1 MINFKYVRWKN
12 FLSTGNQPT
21 EIQLDRNPT
30 TLIIGENGAG
40 KSTILDALCF
50 GLFGK
55 PFRNI
60 SKNQL
65 INSINNGGAMVEV
78 EFSIGSVQY
87 KVIRGIKPNKFEI
100 YQNDKLLK
108 TKQKTSKDG
117 LVFFELDQRDF
128 LDENNQEIT
137 VVSDITVFRIFDNTV
152 LKDNLV
158 ELTLDFE
165 IENGF
170 DRSFLVDFVFLDED
184 ENITYDVEDFSIN
197 TGDLDYSS
205 TRSIVIETS
214 PEFLNSIKVRVDVV
228 LSPSTTTAFSRDPP
242 KANPIDF
249 NISTS
254 LMKPKVL
261 ALDNS
266 FLKAVS

>member
-1 MINFKYVRWKN
+1 MRFKLVPLQIVICIAFLFSCSNNLNFDNIN
-12 FLSTGNQPT
+12 L
-21 EIQLDRNPT
+21 EIEP
-30 TLIIGENGAG
+30 EV
-40 KSTILDALCF
+40 TI
-50 GLFGK
+50 
-55 PFRNI
+55 P
-60 SKNQL
+60 
-65 INSINNGGAMVEV
+65 
-78 EFSIGSVQY
+78 
-87 KVIRGIKPNKFEI
+87 
-100 YQNDKLLK
+100 
-108 TKQKTSKDG
+108 

-228 LSPSTTTAFSRDPP
+228 LSPSTTIL
-242 KANPIDF
+242 NPDIEKTF
-249 NISTS
+249 KFRSSGT
-254 LMKPKVL
+254 
-261 ALDNS
+261 
-266 FLKAVS
+266 FYLKF

>member
-1 MINFKYVRWKN
+1 MRFKLVPLQIVICIAFLFSCSSNLNFDNIN
-12 FLSTGNQPT
+12 L
-21 EIQLDRNPT
+21 EIEP
-30 TLIIGENGAG
+30 EV
-40 KSTILDALCF
+40 TI
-50 GLFGK
+50 
-55 PFRNI
+55 P
-60 SKNQL
+60 
-65 INSINNGGAMVEV
+65 
-78 EFSIGSVQY
+78 
-87 KVIRGIKPNKFEI
+87 
-100 YQNDKLLK
+100 
-108 TKQKTSKDG
+108 

-128 LDENNQEIT
+128 LDENDQEIT

-228 LSPSTTTAFSRDPP
+228 LSPSTTIL
-242 KANPIDF
+242 NPDIEKTF
-249 NISTS
+249 KFRSSGT
-254 LMKPKVL
+254 
-261 ALDNS
+261 
-266 FLKAVS
+266 FYLKF

>member
-1 MINFKYVRWKN
+1 MRFKLVPLKILICIAFLVSCSNNLNFDNIN
-12 FLSTGNQPT
+12 L
-21 EIQLDRNPT
+21 EIEP
-30 TLIIGENGAG
+30 
-40 KSTILDALCF
+40 
-50 GLFGK
+50 
-55 PFRNI
+55 
-60 SKNQL
+60 
-65 INSINNGGAMVEV
+65 EV
-78 EFSIGSVQY
+78 
-87 KVIRGIKPNKFEI
+87 
-100 YQNDKLLK
+100 
-108 TKQKTSKDG
+108 TSP

-197 TGDLDYSS
+197 AGDLDYSS

-228 LSPSTTTAFSRDPP
+228 LSPSTTIL
-242 KANPIDF
+242 NPDIEKTVKF
-249 NISTS
+249 RSSGT
-254 LMKPKVL
+254 
-261 ALDNS
+261 
-266 FLKAVS
+266 FYLKF

>member
-1 MINFKYVRWKN
+1 MRFKLAPLKILICIAFLVSCSNNLNFDNIN
-12 FLSTGNQPT
+12 L
-21 EIQLDRNPT
+21 EIEP
-30 TLIIGENGAG
+30 
-40 KSTILDALCF
+40 
-50 GLFGK
+50 
-55 PFRNI
+55 
-60 SKNQL
+60 
-65 INSINNGGAMVEV
+65 EV
-78 EFSIGSVQY
+78 
-87 KVIRGIKPNKFEI
+87 
-100 YQNDKLLK
+100 
-108 TKQKTSKDG
+108 TSP

-228 LSPSTTTAFSRDPP
+228 LSPSTTTL
-242 KANPIDF
+242 NPDIEKTF
-249 NISTS
+249 KFRSSGT
-254 LMKPKVL
+254 
-261 ALDNS
+261 
-266 FLKAVS
+266 FYLKF

>member
-1 MINFKYVRWKN
+1 MSCSNNLNFDNIN
-12 FLSTGNQPT
+12 L
-21 EIQLDRNPT
+21 EIEP
-30 TLIIGENGAG
+30 
-40 KSTILDALCF
+40 
-50 GLFGK
+50 
-55 PFRNI
+55 
-60 SKNQL
+60 
-65 INSINNGGAMVEV
+65 EV
-78 EFSIGSVQY
+78 
-87 KVIRGIKPNKFEI
+87 
-100 YQNDKLLK
+100 
-108 TKQKTSKDG
+108 TSP

-197 TGDLDYSS
+197 AGDLDYSS

-228 LSPSTTTAFSRDPP
+228 LSPSTTIL
-242 KANPIDF
+242 NPDIEKIF
-249 NISTS
+249 KFRSSGT
-254 LMKPKVL
+254 
-261 ALDNS
+261 
-266 FLKAVS
+266 FYLKF

>member
-1 MINFKYVRWKN
+1 MRFKLVPLQILICIAFLVSCSNNLNFDNIN
-12 FLSTGNQPT
+12 L
-21 EIQLDRNPT
+21 EIEP
-30 TLIIGENGAG
+30 
-40 KSTILDALCF
+40 
-50 GLFGK
+50 
-55 PFRNI
+55 
-60 SKNQL
+60 
-65 INSINNGGAMVEV
+65 EV
-78 EFSIGSVQY
+78 
-87 KVIRGIKPNKFEI
+87 
-100 YQNDKLLK
+100 
-108 TKQKTSKDG
+108 TSP

-228 LSPSTTTAFSRDPP
+228 LSPSTTTL
-242 KANPIDF
+242 NPDIEKTF
-249 NISTS
+249 KFRSSGT
-254 LMKPKVL
+254 
-261 ALDNS
+261 
-266 FLKAVS
+266 FYLKF

>member
-1 MINFKYVRWKN
+1 MRLKLIPLQIVICIAFFMSCSNNLNFDNIN
-12 FLSTGNQPT
+12 L
-21 EIQLDRNPT
+21 EIEP
-30 TLIIGENGAG
+30 
-40 KSTILDALCF
+40 
-50 GLFGK
+50 
-55 PFRNI
+55 
-60 SKNQL
+60 
-65 INSINNGGAMVEV
+65 EV
-78 EFSIGSVQY
+78 
-87 KVIRGIKPNKFEI
+87 
-100 YQNDKLLK
+100 
-108 TKQKTSKDG
+108 TSP

-152 LKDNLV
+152 LKDDLV

-197 TGDLDYSS
+197 AGDLDYSS

-228 LSPSTTTAFSRDPP
+228 LSPSTTTL
-242 KANPIDF
+242 NPDIEKTF
-249 NISTS
+249 KFRSSGT
-254 LMKPKVL
+254 
-261 ALDNS
+261 
-266 FLKAVS
+266 FYLKF

>member
-1 MINFKYVRWKN
+1 MRFKLVPLKILICIAFLVSCSNNLNFDNIN
-12 FLSTGNQPT
+12 L
-21 EIQLDRNPT
+21 EIEP
-30 TLIIGENGAG
+30 
-40 KSTILDALCF
+40 
-50 GLFGK
+50 
-55 PFRNI
+55 
-60 SKNQL
+60 
-65 INSINNGGAMVEV
+65 EV
-78 EFSIGSVQY
+78 
-87 KVIRGIKPNKFEI
+87 
-100 YQNDKLLK
+100 
-108 TKQKTSKDG
+108 TSP

-197 TGDLDYSS
+197 TGDLEYSS

-228 LSPSTTTAFSRDPP
+228 LSPSTTTL
-242 KANPIDF
+242 NPDIEKTF
-249 NISTS
+249 KFRSSGT
-254 LMKPKVL
+254 
-261 ALDNS
+261 
-266 FLKAVS
+266 FYLKF

>member
-1 MINFKYVRWKN
+1 VSCSNNLNFDNIN
-12 FLSTGNQPT
+12 L
-21 EIQLDRNPT
+21 EIEP
-30 TLIIGENGAG
+30 
-40 KSTILDALCF
+40 
-50 GLFGK
+50 
-55 PFRNI
+55 
-60 SKNQL
+60 
-65 INSINNGGAMVEV
+65 EV
-78 EFSIGSVQY
+78 
-87 KVIRGIKPNKFEI
+87 
-100 YQNDKLLK
+100 
-108 TKQKTSKDG
+108 TSP

-197 TGDLDYSS
+197 AGNLDYSS

-228 LSPSTTTAFSRDPP
+228 LSPSTTIL
-242 KANPIDF
+242 NPDIEKTF
-249 NISTS
+249 KFRSSGT
-254 LMKPKVL
+254 
-261 ALDNS
+261 
-266 FLKAVS
+266 FYLKF

>member
-1 MINFKYVRWKN
+1 MRFKLVPFQILICIAFLVSCSNNLNFDNIN
-12 FLSTGNQPT
+12 L
-21 EIQLDRNPT
+21 EIEP
-30 TLIIGENGAG
+30 
-40 KSTILDALCF
+40 
-50 GLFGK
+50 
-55 PFRNI
+55 
-60 SKNQL
+60 
-65 INSINNGGAMVEV
+65 EV
-78 EFSIGSVQY
+78 
-87 KVIRGIKPNKFEI
+87 
-100 YQNDKLLK
+100 
-108 TKQKTSKDG
+108 TSP

-197 TGDLDYSS
+197 AGDLDYSS

-228 LSPSTTTAFSRDPP
+228 LSPSTTIL
-242 KANPIDF
+242 NPDIEKTF
-249 NISTS
+249 KFRSSGT
-254 LMKPKVL
+254 
-261 ALDNS
+261 
-266 FLKAVS
+266 FYLKF

>member
-1 MINFKYVRWKN
+1 MRFKLVPLQILICIAFLVSCSNNLNFDNIN
-12 FLSTGNQPT
+12 L
-21 EIQLDRNPT
+21 EIEP
-30 TLIIGENGAG
+30 
-40 KSTILDALCF
+40 
-50 GLFGK
+50 
-55 PFRNI
+55 
-60 SKNQL
+60 
-65 INSINNGGAMVEV
+65 EV
-78 EFSIGSVQY
+78 
-87 KVIRGIKPNKFEI
+87 
-100 YQNDKLLK
+100 
-108 TKQKTSKDG
+108 TSP

-158 ELTLDFE
+158 QLTLDFE

-228 LSPSTTTAFSRDPP
+228 LSPSTTTL
-242 KANPIDF
+242 NPDIEKTF
-249 NISTS
+249 KFRSSGT
-254 LMKPKVL
+254 
-261 ALDNS
+261 
-266 FLKAVS
+266 FYLKF

>member
-1 MINFKYVRWKN
+1 MRLKLIPLQIVICIAFFMSCSNNLNFDNIN
-12 FLSTGNQPT
+12 L
-21 EIQLDRNPT
+21 EIEP
-30 TLIIGENGAG
+30 
-40 KSTILDALCF
+40 
-50 GLFGK
+50 
-55 PFRNI
+55 
-60 SKNQL
+60 
-65 INSINNGGAMVEV
+65 EV
-78 EFSIGSVQY
+78 
-87 KVIRGIKPNKFEI
+87 
-100 YQNDKLLK
+100 
-108 TKQKTSKDG
+108 TSP

-197 TGDLDYSS
+197 AGDLDYSS

-228 LSPSTTTAFSRDPP
+228 LSPSTTTL
-242 KANPIDF
+242 NPDIEKTF
-249 NISTS
+249 KFRSSGT
-254 LMKPKVL
+254 
-261 ALDNS
+261 
-266 FLKAVS
+266 FYLKF

>member
-1 MINFKYVRWKN
+1 MRFKLVPLKILICIAFLVSCSNNLNFDNIN
-12 FLSTGNQPT
+12 L
-21 EIQLDRNPT
+21 EIEP
-30 TLIIGENGAG
+30 
-40 KSTILDALCF
+40 
-50 GLFGK
+50 
-55 PFRNI
+55 
-60 SKNQL
+60 
-65 INSINNGGAMVEV
+65 EV
-78 EFSIGSVQY
+78 
-87 KVIRGIKPNKFEI
+87 
-100 YQNDKLLK
+100 
-108 TKQKTSKDG
+108 TSP

-228 LSPSTTTAFSRDPP
+228 LSPSTTTL
-242 KANPIDF
+242 NPDIEKTF
-249 NISTS
+249 KFRSSGT
-254 LMKPKVL
+254 
-261 ALDNS
+261 
-266 FLKAVS
+266 FYLKF

>member
-1 MINFKYVRWKN
+1 MPQCKLDLPVTNFDNIN
-12 FLSTGNQPT
+12 L
-21 EIQLDRNPT
+21 EIEP
-30 TLIIGENGAG
+30 
-40 KSTILDALCF
+40 
-50 GLFGK
+50 
-55 PFRNI
+55 
-60 SKNQL
+60 
-65 INSINNGGAMVEV
+65 EV
-78 EFSIGSVQY
+78 
-87 KVIRGIKPNKFEI
+87 
-100 YQNDKLLK
+100 
-108 TKQKTSKDG
+108 TSP

-137 VVSDITVFRIFDNTV
+137 VVSDITVFTIFDNTV

-197 TGDLDYSS
+197 AGDLDYSS

-228 LSPSTTTAFSRDPP
+228 LSPSTTTL
-242 KANPIDF
+242 NPDIEKTF
-249 NISTS
+249 KFRSSGT
-254 LMKPKVL
+254 
-261 ALDNS
+261 
-266 FLKAVS
+266 FYLKF

>member
-1 MINFKYVRWKN
+1 MSCSNNLNFDNIN
-12 FLSTGNQPT
+12 L
-21 EIQLDRNPT
+21 EIEP
-30 TLIIGENGAG
+30 
-40 KSTILDALCF
+40 
-50 GLFGK
+50 
-55 PFRNI
+55 
-60 SKNQL
+60 
-65 INSINNGGAMVEV
+65 EV
-78 EFSIGSVQY
+78 
-87 KVIRGIKPNKFEI
+87 
-100 YQNDKLLK
+100 
-108 TKQKTSKDG
+108 TSP

-197 TGDLDYSS
+197 AGDLDYSS

-228 LSPSTTTAFSRDPP
+228 LSPSTTTL
-242 KANPIDF
+242 NPDIEKTF
-249 NISTS
+249 KFRSSGT
-254 LMKPKVL
+254 
-261 ALDNS
+261 
-266 FLKAVS
+266 FYLKF

>member
-1 MINFKYVRWKN
+1 VSCSNNLNFDNIN
-12 FLSTGNQPT
+12 L
-21 EIQLDRNPT
+21 EIEP
-30 TLIIGENGAG
+30 
-40 KSTILDALCF
+40 
-50 GLFGK
+50 
-55 PFRNI
+55 
-60 SKNQL
+60 
-65 INSINNGGAMVEV
+65 EV
-78 EFSIGSVQY
+78 
-87 KVIRGIKPNKFEI
+87 
-100 YQNDKLLK
+100 
-108 TKQKTSKDG
+108 TSP

-228 LSPSTTTAFSRDPP
+228 LSPSTTIL
-242 KANPIDF
+242 NPDIEKTF
-249 NISTS
+249 KFRSSGT
-254 LMKPKVL
+254 
-261 ALDNS
+261 
-266 FLKAVS
+266 FYLKF

>member
-1 MINFKYVRWKN
+1 MRFKLVPLQIVICIAFLVSCSNNLNFDNIN
-12 FLSTGNQPT
+12 L
-21 EIQLDRNPT
+21 EIEP
-30 TLIIGENGAG
+30 
-40 KSTILDALCF
+40 
-50 GLFGK
+50 
-55 PFRNI
+55 
-60 SKNQL
+60 
-65 INSINNGGAMVEV
+65 EV
-78 EFSIGSVQY
+78 
-87 KVIRGIKPNKFEI
+87 
-100 YQNDKLLK
+100 
-108 TKQKTSKDG
+108 TSP

-197 TGDLDYSS
+197 AGDLDYSS

-228 LSPSTTTAFSRDPP
+228 LSPSTTTL
-242 KANPIDF
+242 NPDIEKIF
-249 NISTS
+249 KFRSSGT
-254 LMKPKVL
+254 
-261 ALDNS
+261 
-266 FLKAVS
+266 FYLKF

>member
-1 MINFKYVRWKN
+1 MSCSNNLNFDNIN
-12 FLSTGNQPT
+12 L
-21 EIQLDRNPT
+21 EIEP
-30 TLIIGENGAG
+30 
-40 KSTILDALCF
+40 
-50 GLFGK
+50 
-55 PFRNI
+55 
-60 SKNQL
+60 
-65 INSINNGGAMVEV
+65 EV
-78 EFSIGSVQY
+78 
-87 KVIRGIKPNKFEI
+87 
-100 YQNDKLLK
+100 
-108 TKQKTSKDG
+108 TSP

-197 TGDLDYSS
+197 AGDLDYSS

-228 LSPSTTTAFSRDPP
+228 LSPSTTTL
-242 KANPIDF
+242 NPDIEKTF
-249 NISTS
+249 KFRSSGI
-254 LMKPKVL
+254 
-261 ALDNS
+261 
-266 FLKAVS
+266 FYLKF

>member
-1 MINFKYVRWKN
+1 MRLKLIPLQIVICIAFFMSCSNNLNFDNIN
-12 FLSTGNQPT
+12 L
-21 EIQLDRNPT
+21 EIEP
-30 TLIIGENGAG
+30 EV
-40 KSTILDALCF
+40 TI
-50 GLFGK
+50 
-55 PFRNI
+55 P
-60 SKNQL
+60 
-65 INSINNGGAMVEV
+65 
-78 EFSIGSVQY
+78 
-87 KVIRGIKPNKFEI
+87 
-100 YQNDKLLK
+100 
-108 TKQKTSKDG
+108 

-128 LDENNQEIT
+128 LDENDQEIT

-197 TGDLDYSS
+197 AGDLDYSS

-228 LSPSTTTAFSRDPP
+228 LSPSTTTL
-242 KANPIDF
+242 NPDIEKTF
-249 NISTS
+249 KFRSSGT
-254 LMKPKVL
+254 
-261 ALDNS
+261 
-266 FLKAVS
+266 FYLKF

>member
-1 MINFKYVRWKN
+1 MRFKLVPLQIVICIAFLVSCSNNLNFDNIN
-12 FLSTGNQPT
+12 L
-21 EIQLDRNPT
+21 EIEP
-30 TLIIGENGAG
+30 
-40 KSTILDALCF
+40 
-50 GLFGK
+50 
-55 PFRNI
+55 
-60 SKNQL
+60 
-65 INSINNGGAMVEV
+65 EV
-78 EFSIGSVQY
+78 
-87 KVIRGIKPNKFEI
+87 
-100 YQNDKLLK
+100 
-108 TKQKTSKDG
+108 TSP

-197 TGDLDYSS
+197 AGDLDYSS

-228 LSPSTTTAFSRDPP
+228 LSPSTTTL
-242 KANPIDF
+242 NPDIEKTF
-249 NISTS
+249 KFRSSGT
-254 LMKPKVL
+254 
-261 ALDNS
+261 
-266 FLKAVS
+266 FYLKF